1 MPRIAQMRTIEGVR
15 LGENLSLI
23 AAVRDIFKGE
33 YIKRSWQSKSD
44 GAQLQTDIASILG
57 NLAIVATLFGAAG
70 LTMFLMTQDLSFTG
84 YYYRLTYGILTWI
97 ATLFSV
103 MCVMLCFRILV
114 AVQLVDAV
122 EIHTFVDLLSDIL
135 VKPLKYNFIVIAS
148 LLFSL
153 LVYGIDEFGWWTA
166 IIIACASTVLFF
178 FLVHL
183 QTARTVQAVTEIALL
198 RDAKG
203 GA

>member
-1 MPRIAQMRTIEGVR
+1 MLKCA
-15 LGENLSLI
+15 
-23 AAVRDIFKGE
+23 
-33 YIKRSWQSKSD
+33 
-44 GAQLQTDIASILG
+44 
-57 NLAIVATLFGAAG
+57 
-70 LTMFLMTQDLSFTG
+70 LSFTG
-84 YYYRLTYGILTWI
+84 YYYRLTYGILTWT

-114 AVQLVDAV
+114 AVQLVDAN
-122 EIHTFVDLLSDIL
+122 EIHTFVNLLSDIL

-166 IIIACASTVLFF
+166 IIIASASTVLFF
-178 FLVHL
+178 FLVHF
-183 QTARTVQAVTEIALL
+183 QTARTVQAVHEIALL

-203 GA
+203 VA

>member
-70 LTMFLMTQDLSFTG
+70 LTMFL
-84 YYYRLTYGILTWI
+84 RH
-97 ATLFSV
+97 
-103 MCVMLCFRILV
+103 RI
-114 AVQLVDAV
+114 
-122 EIHTFVDLLSDIL
+122 
-135 VKPLKYNFIVIAS
+135 
-148 LLFSL
+148 
-153 LVYGIDEFGWWTA
+153 
-166 IIIACASTVLFF
+166 
-178 FLVHL
+178 
-183 QTARTVQAVTEIALL
+183 
-198 RDAKG
+198 
-203 GA
+203 